1 MVPED
6 QAPLQV
12 KKPHQKPRFW
22 VLGITGALISIAVI
36 LAVGSFVW
44 YQQNLQPVSGS
55 KQNIRFIVKSGEG
68 NAEIAA
74 NLEEKGIIRSSEA
87 MIIYLRLTNKAASLQ
102 AGTYVISPSNSVQQ
116 VVEHLSSGKT
126 DVFNIT
132 ILPGRTLAEI
142 KKDLGK
148 YGYSSSE
155 VDEAY
160 NDTYGSPLMADKP
173 KGADLEGYIFPETF
187 EMSASSDLNSLF
199 QRSMD
204 ALYARLQADGLIEK
218 FKQKGLNVHQALTLA
233 SIIQKEASDPADQ
246 PQIAQVF
253 FTRIDS
259 GMKLESDVTF
269 HYGAEKLGVEPR
281 VDLNSPYNTRLVGGL
296 PPTPIS
302 NMNYSALQAVANP
315 AAGNYVYFIAG
326 DNGNIYYG
334 RTLQEHQVNI
344 DKHCQKLCGNAF

>member
-1 MVPED
+1 MPED

-44 YQQNLQPVSGS
+44 YQQNLQPASSS

-68 NAEIAA
+68 NAKIAA

-87 MIIYLRLTNKAASLQ
+87 MVIYLRLTNKSASLQ

-116 VVEHLSSGKT
+116 VVDHLSSGKT

-132 ILPGRTLAEI
+132 ILPGRTLTEI

-155 VDEAY
+155 VEEAY
-160 NDTYGSPLMADKP
+160 NGTYNSPLLADRP
-173 KGADLEGYIFPETF
+173 KDADLEGYIFPETF
-187 EMSASSDLNSLF
+187 EMSASSNLHSLF

-204 ALYARLQADGLIEK
+204 ALYARLKADGSIEK
-218 FKQKGLNVHQALTLA
+218 FKQKGLNIHQALTLA
-233 SIIQKEASDPADQ
+233 SIIQKEASDSADQ

-253 FTRIDS
+253 FTRLDS
-259 GMKLESDVTF
+259 SMKLESDVTF

-315 AAGNYVYFIAG
+315 AAGDYVYFIAG

-334 RTLQEHQVNI
+334 RTLQEHQANI
-344 DKHCQKLCGNAF
+344 DKYCQKLCGNAF